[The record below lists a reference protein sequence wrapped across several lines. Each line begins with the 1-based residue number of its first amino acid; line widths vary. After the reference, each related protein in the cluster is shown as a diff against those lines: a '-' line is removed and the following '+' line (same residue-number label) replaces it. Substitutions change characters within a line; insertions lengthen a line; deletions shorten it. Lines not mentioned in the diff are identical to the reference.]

1 MGKKKGASASEAAKV
16 SRDWSASAISNRDI
30 NKLRS
35 LGFISASE
43 DDIRLPGAVSRPK
56 PPKGFTV
63 MFSAFLFR
71 GLSLPAHE
79 FLRSLLYFY
88 GIQLWQL
95 TPNSILHLSI
105 FVTVCEAFLGIDP
118 HWGLWRKIF
127 YVKRHNDSNGPPV
140 VGGVGFVVRKEVD
153 YFDYPMK
160 ESVQGWRNKWFYLR
174 DPSVS
179 GRCSNLPPFE
189 DKLIAKPKKS
199 WQNTLSPDERLT
211 ADRLFDQIVTLKNT
225 GGLTMCGTEV
235 VSVFL
240 QRRVQPLMSRP
251 HQLWLYSGKDDESRV
266 SSADLSADDLRDEV
280 RRLTCLSKN
289 DNIVLI
295 SARPPY
301 DADHPPT
308 EALAAARCYPPT
320 PESGVVLEDDDED
333 SDGTEDAPHVL
344 EDSDVQGEEAT
355 EDDAFIRSRRRKQVH
370 DDLIASAESS
380 PRGGDND
387 ADDAAAPPPAKKSST
402 SIFAGEDD
410 LDLSDDDDDEV
421 PLAKRAKFVSE
432 RAVSAKE
439 SNPSPAKST
448 PPSRTAVEK
457 VPVSTVIPPGDVPA
471 SSAGRDHPI
480 YATVDAV
487 VEFAEEFT
495 RLEIENSQLRKT
507 VRSSADQVLEAN
519 RLATDAKNENVLLKE
534 EVKKLKQ
541 RLKDEQDAKH
551 AAAAVIDKKEG
562 ALRESIKDL
571 LDAADLTVTRRHQ
584 LREDSIADALSLAAE
599 SNIQVLGL
607 LKKAKGALSRL
618 YSMIFPKMK
627 EDKTLD
633 DMAASFLVDPSE
645 PVEIPPSSS
654 RAELFPNPSSNDE
667 SSLVRR
673 LRDQVSSLDRDI
685 TSLRAMA
692 ALVKKKGEMATA
704 IEQYALDG
712 LHIATESLGFVA
724 SDVAEENKKIH
735 EEVEAMTDVAH
746 PNHGLWLHRP
756 KAVVM
761 AKFKYRVGKAHYYF
775 DKFHAHLTMVWNT
788 LFPLDQAPETLSALF
803 TRFKSPERIRQ
814 LVRKELLAGAELA
827 FASILA
833 CHPSLDL
840 GAVANTERSLGQYYD
855 AARGPA
861 YTIVSRMESCLEKD
875 LKAHWGREA

>member
-16 SRDWSASAISNRDI
+16 SRDCSASAISNRDI
-30 NKLRS
+30 NKLRA

-43 DDIRLPGAVSRPK
+43 DDILLPGAVSRPK

-63 MFSAFLFR
+63 MFTAFLFR

-79 FLRSLLYFY
+79 FLCSLLFFY

-105 FVTVCEAFLGIDP
+105 FITVCEAFLGIDP

-127 YVKRHNDSNGPPV
+127 YVKRHNDNNGPPV

-160 ESVQGWRNKWFYLR
+160 ESVQGWRSKWFYLR
-174 DPSVS
+174 DPLVP
-179 GRCSNLPPFE
+179 GHRFNLPPFE

-199 WQNTLSPDERLT
+199 WQNTLSPEERLT
-211 ADRLFDQIVTLKNT
+211 ADRMFGQIIILKNT
-225 GGLTMCGTEV
+225 GGLTMRGTEV
-235 VSVFL
+235 VSVCL

-251 HQLWLYSGKDDESRV
+251 HQLWLYTGKEDESRV
-266 SSADLSADDLRDEV
+266 SSADLSAEDLRDEV
-280 RRLTCLSKN
+280 RRLTCLSMR
-289 DNIVLI
+289 DNIALT

-301 DADHPPT
+301 DSDHPPT
-308 EALAAARCYPPT
+308 EALAATRCYPPT
-320 PESGVVLEDDDED
+320 PESGVVPEDDNED
-333 SDGTEDAPHVL
+333 SEGTEEAPHAL
-344 EDSDVQGEEAT
+344 EDSDVQEEEAT
-355 EDDAFIRSRRRKQVH
+355 EDDAFIKSRRRKQVH
-370 DDLIASAESS
+370 DDFITSAESS
-380 PRGGDND
+380 PHGGDND
-387 ADDAAAPPPAKKSST
+387 ADEAAAPPPARKSST
-402 SIFAGEDD
+402 SLFAGEDD

-421 PLAKRAKFVSE
+421 PLAKRAKLASE
-432 RAVSAKE
+432 KAASAKE

-448 PPSRTAVEK
+448 PPSRTVVEK
-457 VPVSTVIPPGDVPA
+457 VPVSTVIPPGDIPT

-480 YATVDAV
+480 YATVDAM

-495 RLEIENSQLRKT
+495 RLEIEKSQLRKT

-541 RLKDEQDAKH
+541 RLKDEQDAKR
-551 AAAAVIDKKEG
+551 AAAAAIDKKEG
-562 ALRESIKDL
+562 ALRESIRDL

-584 LREDSIADALSLAAE
+584 LREDSTSDALSLAAE
-599 SNIQVLGL
+599 SNVQVLGL

-633 DMAASFLVDPSE
+633 ELAASFLVDPSE
-645 PVEIPPSSS
+645 PVEIPLCSS
-654 RAELFPNPSSNDE
+654 RAEPFPNPSSNDE

-692 ALVKKKGEMATA
+692 ALVKKKGEIATA

-712 LHIATESLGFVA
+712 LHVATESLGFVA
-724 SDVAEENKKIH
+724 SDAAEENKKIH

-761 AKFKYRVGKAHYYF
+761 AKFKYRQAGEI
-775 DKFHAHLTMVWNT
+775 DNLTV
-788 LFPLDQAPETLSALF
+788 
-803 TRFKSPERIRQ
+803 
-814 LVRKELLAGAELA
+814 
-827 FASILA
+827 
-833 CHPSLDL
+833 
-840 GAVANTERSLGQYYD
+840 SLGQSTLVVLWFHVGAGIPGVAPHYIPPPSTFNVLLGSSWFD
-855 AARGPA
+855 
-861 YTIVSRMESCLEKD
+861 
-875 LKAHWGREA
+875 